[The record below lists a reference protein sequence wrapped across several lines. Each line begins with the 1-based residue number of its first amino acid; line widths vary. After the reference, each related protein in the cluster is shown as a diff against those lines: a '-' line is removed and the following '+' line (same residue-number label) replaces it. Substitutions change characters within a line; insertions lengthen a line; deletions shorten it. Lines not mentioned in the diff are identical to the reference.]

1 MEASRSTQSIPPDV
15 YDREYFLSEICEG
28 WEEFQEGRG
37 VSFNKQKQVRLLAP
51 RPGMRILDAG
61 CGRGEV
67 SLACARAGAEIA
79 GVDYSEAAV
88 EITRET
94 LSDYPDSDIRVGD
107 VTNLPWPDAS
117 FDRVQFSDVIEHLD
131 PPQTVPALAEFH
143 RVLRP
148 GGYLLCHT
156 APNRL
161 FMDVGWPLTRP
172 ALRLLG
178 HGEVVDGVDGW
189 FRLAEEYHV
198 NEQSVHSLRR
208 ALREAGFE
216 SPRVWIDPD
225 VMRSGQYHLISG
237 LEEGRLMGLARR
249 VAALRPFRLFL
260 GNDVFSI
267 ATK

>member
-1 MEASRSTQSIPPDV
+1 MESQPTTQSIPPDV

-28 WEEFQEGRG
+28 WDEFQDDRG
-37 VSFNKQKQVRLLAP
+37 VSFNKAKQVQLLAP
-51 RPGMRILDAG
+51 RPGMKILDAG

-67 SLACARAGAEIA
+67 ALACARAGAEIC
-79 GVDYSEAAV
+79 GVDYSAAAV
-88 EITRET
+88 EITKET
-94 LSDYPDSDIRVGD
+94 LAEYPDSDIRVGD
-107 VTNLPWPDAS
+107 VTNLPWADNS

-143 RVLRP
+143 RVLKP

-161 FMDVGWPLTRP
+161 FMDVGWPLVRP

-178 HGEVVDGVDGW
+178 HRDIVDGVDGW
-189 FRLAEEYHV
+189 FKLAEEYHV
-198 NEQSVHSLRR
+198 NEQGVHSMRR
-208 ALREAGFE
+208 ALGEAGFD
-216 SPRVWIDPD
+216 SPRVWIDSD

-237 LEEGRLMGLARR
+237 LEEGALMGLARR